1 MKSDWEANKKG
12 HDVYWGRLYE
22 FLKQNSSKY
31 NDIQEEFLALNKF
44 EMKGAAPTFTFDGK
58 EINGDCTKYTLSKQ
72 NILYNVIKD
81 KIDGADYLVDLGS
94 GWGRNSISY
103 SIKDPNQKIISGELS
118 DSGKDITKSFIK
130 KYKLP
135 IESIP
140 FNFFDFTSL
149 INHLKSK
156 NISKVMLFSFHAIE
170 QADFLR
176 EEDFRKLLSLPIK
189 FKAIHFEPVAWQYKN
204 QKFPFN
210 NHYNQNFKDIL
221 ESLEKDRILKV
232 NNVNHTH
239 YLCNNS
245 SGGRNSTLIEWEKL

>member
-1 MKSDWEANKKG
+1 MKSDWKKNKEG
-12 HDVYWGRLYE
+12 HDAYWGGLYN
-22 FLKQNSSKY
+22 FITQNSSKY
-31 NDIQEEFLALNKF
+31 NNLEEEFLALNNF
-44 EMKGAAPTFTFDGK
+44 EMKGAAPSFVYEGK
-58 EINGDCTKYTLSKQ
+58 LVNGSCDKYSLTKQ
-72 NILYNVIKD
+72 NILYNLIKD

-103 SIKDPNQKIISGELS
+103 SMKDPNQKIISGELS
-118 DSGKDITKSFIK
+118 DSGKNITKSFIK
-130 KYKLP
+130 KYNLP

-176 EEDFRKLLSLPIK
+176 EEDFRKLLSLPIE
-189 FKAIHFEPVAWQYKN
+189 FKALHFEPVAWQYRG
-204 QKFPFN
+204 QKFPFG
-210 NHYNQNFKDIL
+210 NHYNQNFKEIL
-221 ESLEKDRILKV
+221 ESLEKDCILKV

-239 YLCNNS
+239 YQCNTNA
-245 SGGRNSTLIEWEKL
+245 GGRNSTLIEWEKL